1 MGLVDDT
8 LARGAAHAPSCA
20 FNGEHYMVS
29 RLVECD
35 GAEFQI
41 TVRVVM
47 SAAHVNSF
55 PQIRDIPSAKDEKVW
70 RPNGGLQEDASGTS
84 EHIERSGVPL
94 TCHTSKRIANRSIL

>member
-70 RPNGGLQEDASGTS
+70 SPNGGLQEDASGTS